1 MSAQPSSALNI
12 REARLGREDREVSEV
27 LDKGRAADGI
37 GQERWDPA
45 RAAGFPSVLIRICNV
60 IERLD
65 RCSCA
70 PPKSS
75 L

>member
-1 MSAQPSSALNI
+1 MRKPPQAGFERIPAQAIASLAAAV
-12 REARLGREDREVSEV
+12 ARLE
-27 LDKGRAADGI
+27 RAADGI

-60 IERLD
+60 VERVD